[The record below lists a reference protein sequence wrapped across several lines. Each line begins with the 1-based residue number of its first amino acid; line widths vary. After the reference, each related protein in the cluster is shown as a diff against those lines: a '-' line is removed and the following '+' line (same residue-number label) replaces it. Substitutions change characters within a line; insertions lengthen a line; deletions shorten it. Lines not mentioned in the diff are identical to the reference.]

1 MEAKEKNALK
11 DNLQKHLEAGYT
23 AQGSEFKDRD
33 ARNLGIAK
41 GMKLH
46 PIYNGVADVK
56 VNVVETDGN
65 RNAFHYL
72 ETEEGVRISATQI
85 TRRGSGIA
93 LEGEKELDRF
103 TDFLS
108 KLEDAKADK
117 KTCTLDVVGL
127 YGREMPNGQVSR
139 SAIFRM
145 AIA

>member
-1 MEAKEKNALK
+1 METKAKNELKN
-11 DNLQKHLEAGYT
+11 NLQQHLEAGYT
-23 AQGSEFKDRD
+23 AQGSKFEDRD

-56 VNVVETDGN
+56 VGVVETDGN

-72 ETEEGVRISATQI
+72 DTEEGVRISATQI

-108 KLEDAKADK
+108 KLDDAKAAK
-117 KTCTLDVVGL
+117 QTCTLDVVGL